1 MNYIAGLIKTE
12 FDVVSNFRFNSFCRS
27 DLIGCT
33 AFLKSPVPLCFYYA
47 GISSI
52 GSTAVCG
59 SANIS
64 SILVFLSMAHIPFTK
79 LPKRMFNV
87 G

>member
-1 MNYIAGLIKTE
+1 MDYIAGLIKTE
-12 FDVVSNFRFNSFCRS
+12 FDVVSNFRFNSFCCF

-33 AFLKSPVPLCFYYA
+33 AFLKSHVQILFYYA

-52 GSTAVCG
+52 GRTAVCG

-64 SILVFLSMAHIPFTK
+64 SILIFLSIAHIPFTK